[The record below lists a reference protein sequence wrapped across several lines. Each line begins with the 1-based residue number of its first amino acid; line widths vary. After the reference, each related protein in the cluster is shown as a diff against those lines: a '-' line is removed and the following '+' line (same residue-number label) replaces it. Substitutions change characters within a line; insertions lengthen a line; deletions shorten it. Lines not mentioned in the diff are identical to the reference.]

1 MAEPRAFE
9 STPVVPKPAATIIL
23 LRDGDAG
30 LEVLL
35 LQKASGKHFA
45 AGAMVFPGGKVEP
58 ADIAFAGA
66 TPNEDPFATLKIAA
80 VREMYEECGLMLAR
94 RHGAARVMSAAEIDD
109 CRESDPTAALLEL
122 AKSVP
127 LELAIDQLVRFAHW
141 ITPPS
146 RPKRFDTHF
155 FIAPAPDGQA
165 TIEVDGY
172 EIVDANWRRPADILD
187 EVNAG
192 LLKLVLPTL
201 MNILKLSNWSTVDEA
216 MAAARDEIVV
226 EVTPKRI
233 ESDEGIHLHF
243 PAEAGYGVTRI
254 STDMLRSA

>member
-1 MAEPRAFE
+1 MTELHRSE
-9 STPVVPKPAATIIL
+9 ISPVEPKPAATIIL
-23 LRDGDAG
+23 LRDGDAA

-35 LQKASGKHFA
+35 LQKSSGQHFA
-45 AGAMVFPGGKVEP
+45 AGAIVFPGGKVEQ
-58 ADIAFAGA
+58 ADIAFADA
-66 TPNEDPFATLKIAA
+66 ISNEDPFATLKIAA

-94 RHGAARVMSAAEIDD
+94 RHGAARVMHAAEIVNCCD
-109 CRESDPTAALLEL
+109 SYPSSSLLEL
-122 AKSVP
+122 AQSVP

-155 FIAPAPDGQA
+155 FIAPAPDGQS

-172 EIVDANWRRPADILD
+172 EIVDANWRSPADILD

-201 MNILKLSNWSTVDEA
+201 MNILKLSNWSSVDEA

-233 ESDEGIHLHF
+233 ESDEGTYLHF
-243 PAEAGYGVTRI
+243 PVEAGYGVTRI
-254 STDMLRSA
+254 SADLLRSA